1 MFEKNLVAILCIV
14 NFLLLCVLVV
24 VHLRL
29 DKEEPVITVNDT
41 ITYSKDTSEQEIL
54 SVMQAVD
61 QVDGDVSETLVIEKI
76 VPNEESMSAW
86 VTCGAVDTSG
96 NIAKHTL
103 RVPCDESVFAK
114 TDEEGD
120 VFVLA
125 VGEAEYMLMSSEDT
139 QDVLVE
145 NTEDTINELA
155 ESTEEVM
162 EENVGGET
170 ELEITDLEEMINEEI
185 VDGEE
190 GQEVVQREN
199 AEPVAEQQVVPT
211 VEGMPTLI
219 LSASEVKTQ
228 KGYNPA
234 WVTVIAQ
241 LTDNTDSYQELLRNI
256 KIHGTFDNTVVGSY
270 DVMVSTTDS
279 EGNESAASSIRIIVE
294 E

>member
-29 DKEEPVITVNDT
+29 DKEAPVITVNDT

-86 VTCGAVDTSG
+86 VTCGAVDSSG

-125 VGEAEYMLMSSEDT
+125 VGEAENMLMSSEDT

-145 NTEDTINELA
+145 N
-155 ESTEEVM
+155 TEEVM

-170 ELEITDLEEMINEEI
+170 ELEITDSEEMINEEI